1 MKFINRLTGNN
12 TIESSIV
19 IILLMI
25 AVLGILFNLVLVATT
40 YKQELI
46 LTLDRNNELLLYTGY
61 LSLCLSTLIDSD
73 RHKNK
78 MLVMVFGIASLTIS
92 FVATSIIHSFT
103 LNNVYLLT
111 FILLVICITVKKNSF
126 VPENTIKPILYIV
139 YLISFVLIAIDIFSP
154 HKIIMDWLFL

>member
-25 AVLGILFNLVLVATT
+25 AVLGILFNFVFFAAA
-40 YKQELI
+40 YKQQLI
-46 LTLDRNNELLLYTGY
+46 IALDNNNELLLYTGY
-61 LSLCLSTLIDSD
+61 LSLYLSTLIDSD

-103 LNNVYLLT
+103 LKNVYLLT
-111 FILLVICITVKKNSF
+111 FILLVIYITVKKTLLSQ
-126 VPENTIKPILYIV
+126 KIL
-139 YLISFVLIAIDIFSP
+139 
-154 HKIIMDWLFL
+154 

>member
-111 FILLVICITVKKNSF
+111 FILLVIYITVKKTLLSQ
-126 VPENTIKPILYIV
+126 KIL
-139 YLISFVLIAIDIFSP
+139 
-154 HKIIMDWLFL
+154 

>member
-25 AVLGILFNLVLVATT
+25 AVLGILFNFVFFAAA
-40 YKQELI
+40 YKQQLI
-46 LTLDRNNELLLYTGY
+46 IALDNNNELLLYTGY
-61 LSLCLSTLIDSD
+61 LSLYLSTLIDSD

-103 LNNVYLLT
+103 LKNVYLLT
-111 FILLVICITVKKNSF
+111 FIILVTYITFKKNF
-126 VPENTIKPILYIV
+126 VPEHTIESVLYILYLV
-139 YLISFVLIAIDIFSP
+139 SFILIAIDIFSP

>member
-25 AVLGILFNLVLVATT
+25 AVLGILFNFVFFAAA
-40 YKQELI
+40 YKQQLI
-46 LTLDRNNELLLYTGY
+46 IALDNNNELLLYIGY
-61 LSLCLSTLIDSD
+61 LSLYLSTLIDSD

-103 LNNVYLLT
+103 LKNVYLLT
-111 FILLVICITVKKNSF
+111 FILLVIYITVKKTLLSQ
-126 VPENTIKPILYIV
+126 KIL
-139 YLISFVLIAIDIFSP
+139 
-154 HKIIMDWLFL
+154 